1 MKLKSLFLTVAL
13 LMAATVSFGQGGG
26 LTSPMI
32 TGTSD
37 PATCQKGREV
47 YFSSTLNTVRYC
59 IATNTWASFSD
70 LTATQKGTYNY
81 VADSGAAN
89 TYVTTLAPVPASL
102 VAGFEVNFKATNAN
116 TGASTLNVNGL
127 GAVNIL
133 KNGVTALVANDIKAG
148 QLVSVKYDG
157 TSFQMVS
164 QLGNAAQAGTV
175 TASPQ
180 FQVAI
185 YPNAGTVAT
194 VAGIAGL
201 TTDASGNLNANSLT
215 LGSAPPTACSL
226 STGCFAGGE
235 GSTAVT
241 PAASVD
247 TMRADSTLH
256 GFKCSLNN
264 AAEVACNPELAG
276 DLGGTPASPTVVGLH
291 VAVVLPYAA
300 GAGAVNVM
308 TAAPSPAL
316 TSLVT
321 GQEVRVLANLANTT
335 TTPTLNVNGLGAKTI
350 VKNGSSVLSAGDITT
365 TIVATFLY
373 DGTNWQLR
381 NPQIGGGGISGFT
394 AGFFGKGGSGGT
406 SVVPTL
412 CDEGITTTNW
422 VTCTDTGGLAAVA
435 FKGTGSGAGAFIS
448 GAGADNC
455 VSFQPANSACW
466 EAPAT
471 ITTSYHGLYPATPST
486 GIPHYSFSSPTI
498 TETISLIGVADFSNY
513 VAGAGSVNVLTAAL
527 SPASVSNAAGT
538 TVFVLPNLANTT
550 TTPTLNVN
558 GVGAMTI
565 TKVGTAALAAG
576 DLSTTAVAELVSDG
590 THWQLL
596 NPQTGA
602 GGNATSVNS
611 NTYPA
616 SAGFTSGGLA
626 CFTSTSAEASSALLA
641 AGHILLGGGAGVC
654 PTSDANLDDGQTTAT
669 VLTYSGAGGL
679 VITGTKIALSASA
692 PACVAGTAGAL
703 CLGEGTAFTNVT
715 GTDGIYADNT
725 AHELFAKTNGS
736 ANAGMLSRVQPTPIH
751 ATAQTAAITT
761 ATLCASAAGACNVA
775 GQYNIDLSMYNTG
788 TACSSVGSAAAT
800 PSLTWTDSNGTA
812 HTAVPFPMITNVSA
826 TASATSF
833 IPTVSALTAWASGG
847 LTISTN
853 GSVIQ
858 YAVGYTGCTTGTFAY
873 QLDASVTRLQ

>member
-1 MKLKSLFLTVAL
+1 MKLKSLFLAVAL

-37 PATCQKGREV
+37 PATCIKGREV
-47 YFSSTLNTVRYC
+47 YFNTSLNVIRYC
-59 IATNTWASFSD
+59 KATNTWGSFSD
-70 LTATQKGTYNY
+70 LSSVQNGSYTY
-81 VADSGAAN
+81 VADSGAVNA
-89 TYVTTLAPVPASL
+89 YVTTLAPVPSAL
-102 VAGFEVNFKATNAN
+102 VAGFEVNFKAVNAN

-133 KNGVTALVANDIKAG
+133 KNGVAALIANDIKAG
-148 QLVSVKYDG
+148 QLVSVVYDG

-185 YPNAGTVAT
+185 YPTSGTVAT
-194 VAGIAGL
+194 VQGISGF
-201 TTDASGNLNANSLT
+201 TSDASGNVNVNTLT
-215 LGSAPPTACSL
+215 VGAGPTACSL
-226 STGCFAGGE
+226 SIGCFAGGE

-241 PAASVD
+241 PAAGVD
-247 TMRADSTLH
+247 TMRADSSLH

-264 AAEVACNPELAG
+264 GSEVACNPELAG
-276 DLGGTPASPTVVGLH
+276 DFGGTSASPTVVGLH
-291 VAVVLPYAA
+291 VAVALPYAA

-350 VKNGSSVLSAGDITT
+350 VKNGSSALVAGDITT

-381 NPQIGGGGISGFT
+381 NPQVGGSGISGLT
-394 AGFFGKGGSGGT
+394 AGSFGKGGSGGT

-412 CDEGITTTNW
+412 CDEGITTVNW
-422 VTCTDTGGLAAVA
+422 VTCTDTGGIAAVA

-455 VSFQPANSACW
+455 VSNQPANSACW
-466 EAPAT
+466 EAGAT
-471 ITTSYHGLYPATPST
+471 IATSYHGLYAATPST

-513 VAGAGSVNVLTAAL
+513 IAGAGSVNVLTAAL

-611 NTYPA
+611 NTYPT
-616 SAGFTSGGLA
+616 SAGFTSGGVG
-626 CFTSTSAEASSALLA
+626 CFTSTSVFASSALLTA
-641 AGHILLGGGAGVC
+641 KGVLLGGGAGAC
-654 PTSDANLDDGQTTAT
+654 PSADANLDDGGTTANT
-669 VLTYSGAGGL
+669 LTYAGTAGL
-679 VITGTKIALSASA
+679 VVTGSKIALGASA
-692 PACVAGTAGAL
+692 PACTSGTAGAL
-703 CLGEGTAFTNVT
+703 CLGEGTAPTNVS
-715 GTDGIYADNT
+715 GSDAIYADNT

-736 ANAGMLSRVQPTPIH
+736 ANAGMLSRVQPTPTH

-775 GQYNIDLSMYNTG
+775 GQYNVDISLYNTG
-788 TACSSVGSAAAT
+788 TACSVIGSAALT
-800 PSLTWTDSNGTA
+800 PTITYTDTNGTT
-812 HTAVPFPMITNVSA
+812 HTAVPFPMMTQLSA

-847 LTISTN
+847 MTISTN
-853 GSVIQ
+853 GTVIQ
-858 YAVGYTGCTTGTFAY
+858 YAVGYTNCGTGTFTY
-873 QLDASVTRLQ
+873 QIDAAVTRIQ